1 MMSAKAFAA
10 ISVSPNL
17 ITSNKLFV
25 TGGQINSSSWQ
36 NTIEVLTPTGWETLP
51 QSLPVNIYLQCSVL
65 VNSSTVMIIGGS
77 QYYAVC
83 LTNTYYFN
91 IDKHVLTSGPSLSTG
106 RCQHTC
112 GRIRKGALSLELS
125 IIAAGGYGLSS
136 VEILDEASNNWKAGP
151 QLPLGIYASQM
162 IEDPNGG
169 VILVGGISDL
179 TINEDS
185 LYQLQHGG
193 VGAVWTK
200 MDQKLKIGRFWH
212 VAFLVPDYMVDCS

>member
-1 MMSAKAFAA
+1 MS
-10 ISVSPNL
+10 L
-17 ITSNKLFV
+17 
-25 TGGQINSSSWQ
+25 G
-36 NTIEVLTPTGWETLP
+36 
-51 QSLPVNIYLQCSVL
+51 
-65 VNSSTVMIIGGS
+65 
-77 QYYAVC
+77 
-83 LTNTYYFN
+83 
-91 IDKHVLTSGPSLSTG
+91 
-106 RCQHTC
+106 
-112 GRIRKGALSLELS
+112 LS

-136 VEILDEASNNWKAGP
+136 VEILDEASNNWRAGP
-151 QLPLGIYASQM
+151 QLPINILASQM

-200 MDQKLKIGRFWH
+200 MEQKLKIGRYWH